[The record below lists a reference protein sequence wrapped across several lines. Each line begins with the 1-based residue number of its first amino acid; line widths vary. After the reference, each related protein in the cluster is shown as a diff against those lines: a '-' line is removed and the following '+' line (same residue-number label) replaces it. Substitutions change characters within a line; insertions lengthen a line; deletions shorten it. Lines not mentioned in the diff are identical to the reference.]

1 LNERN
6 PTSRVRALGSE
17 HLSDLPRLPRD
28 EGGPVFAEPW
38 QAQAFALAVKLSEQ
52 GHFTWKEWAAALANE
67 LQAAARRGEPDDGS
81 RYYEHWLAA
90 LESLVTAKGLSDPAA
105 LLTRKEAWA
114 AAYRNTPHGQ
124 PVELLQSRVPD
135 ARWLL
140 IGLACTFATYW
151 LLQQASVEPTG
162 EGGIVLPPLGFAA
175 SAGLGTV
182 LGMRHALEPDH
193 LAAVSTLMTGE
204 RSSAKAAWLGA
215 WWGLGHT
222 LTLFTAGALL
232 VVLHA
237 EMPAIVTQA
246 LEICVALL
254 LIGFG
259 MRAIHHGARRV
270 PKGPTH
276 SHKKPTKG
284 SALDLPAELSVGS
297 QSLLARFARL
307 GPLCGSQRVRNSRNE
322 PHSGPEALSPFQ
334 VDRWTLARPLLV
346 GAVHGLAGSG
356 ALTALVVTTLPST
369 ATRLAY
375 LMLFGVGSTLGMVV
389 LSGLLGWPIARLG
402 THHVC
407 VRTLSLAVGCVSTA
421 LGLHWVYPFMEGALR
436 R

>member
-1 LNERN
+1 MSERD
-6 PTSRVRALGSE
+6 PTLDAA

-52 GHFTWKEWAAALANE
+52 GHFTWKEWAAALASE

-81 RYYEHWLAA
+81 RYYEHWLAT
-90 LESLVTAKGLSDPAA
+90 LERLVTTKGLADPMA
-105 LLTRKEAWA
+105 LLRRKEAWA
-114 AAYRNTPHGQ
+114 AAYRDTPHGQ

-140 IGLACTFATYW
+140 LALACTAATCW
-151 LLQQASVEPTG
+151 MLQQASAE
-162 EGGIVLPPLGFAA
+162 PPLGFAA

-222 LTLFTAGALL
+222 FTLFTAGALL
-232 VVLHA
+232 ILLQA
-237 EMPAIVTQA
+237 DMPAIVAQVLDA
-246 LEICVALL
+246 CVALL
-254 LIGFG
+254 LVGFG
-259 MRAIHHGARRV
+259 VRAIRQGVSRV
-270 PKGPTH
+270 PRGPTH
-276 SHKKPTKG
+276 SHKKPRT
-284 SALDLPAELSVGS
+284 PA
-297 QSLLARFARL
+297 
-307 GPLCGSQRVRNSRNE
+307 
-322 PHSGPEALSPFQ
+322 PFQ

-356 ALTALVVTTLPST
+356 ALTALVVTTLPSPV
-369 ATRLAY
+369 TRLAY
-375 LMLFGVGSTLGMVV
+375 LMLFGVGSTIGMAA
-389 LSGLLGWPIARLG
+389 LSGLMGWPIARLG
-402 THHVC
+402 AHHAC
-407 VRTLSLAVGCVSTA
+407 MRTLSLVVGCVSTA
-421 LGLHWVYPFMEGALR
+421 LGLFWSYPFIEGWF
-436 R
+436 